1 MSLKYGNANMNRR
14 KLPGVACATK
24 RLVNGAIRKY
34 FYAWRGGPLLAAD
47 NGTPLQPNDPQF
59 FVAYTRAHEE
69 RKKPPAGNL
78 FSLIAAFK
86 CSTEF
91 TSLAEKTQKDYRR
104 YLKAIEEEFGGM
116 PLAVVQDRRA
126 RGKFKE
132 WRDDMAHNPRKADY
146 AWTVLARVLAVA
158 KDRGLIT
165 VNVCERGGRLYEAD
179 RADKIWLPGHIKA
192 FCDVASPELQF
203 ALLMALWTGQRQG
216 ALIGITWQQYDG
228 THIRLQPNKQ
238 RRHKK
243 KKRIVIPVGA
253 PLKAALDA
261 RRPEKADGPILRNSF
276 GEAWTGDGF
285 RASWGKAFDRAK
297 LGDADL
303 HFHDLRGTA
312 VTRLALSGCTT
323 PQIAAITGHSPR
335 DVDEILKAHYLGG
348 QADLA
353 EQAIVKLV
361 ATFGIS
367 DGSLCAG

>member
-1 MSLKYGNANMNRR
+1 MNRR

-165 VNVCERGGRLYEAD
+165 ATS
-179 RADKIWLPGHIKA
+179 
-192 FCDVASPELQF
+192 AS
-203 ALLMALWTGQRQG
+203 
-216 ALIGITWQQYDG
+216 
-228 THIRLQPNKQ
+228 
-238 RRHKK
+238 
-243 KKRIVIPVGA
+243 
-253 PLKAALDA
+253 AAEDC
-261 RRPEKADGPILRNSF
+261 
-276 GEAWTGDGF
+276 
-285 RASWGKAFDRAK
+285 
-297 LGDADL
+297 
-303 HFHDLRGTA
+303 
-312 VTRLALSGCTT
+312 TRLIAPTRFGC
-323 PQIAAITGHSPR
+323 P
-335 DVDEILKAHYLGG
+335 
-348 QADLA
+348 
-353 EQAIVKLV
+353 
-361 ATFGIS
+361 GIS
-367 DGSLCAG
+367 RRFATSPHQNFNSRC